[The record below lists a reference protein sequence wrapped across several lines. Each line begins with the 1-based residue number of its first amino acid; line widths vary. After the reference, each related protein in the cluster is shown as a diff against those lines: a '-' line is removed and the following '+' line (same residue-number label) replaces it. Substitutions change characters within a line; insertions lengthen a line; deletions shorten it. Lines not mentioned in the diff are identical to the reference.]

1 MGGQWFCKHF
11 EPAKAPFKW
20 KALTEFETI
29 RNQLEENIV
38 YGGHNGIFLTEHKI

>member
-1 MGGQWFCKHF
+1 MAGQWFCKYF

-29 RNQLEENIV
+29 KSEMKQTTIYR
-38 YGGHNGIFLTEHKI
+38 GGNGNFLFEHKI